1 MILGVWVFLVSEVPL
16 YRRVSYERGTPVQ
29 VSVAAQQQAQQ
40 HPLLP
45 TSIDIS
51 SPDTCRSL
59 QAHPL
64 FALPQSGRLIFF
76 ALKACVGGGY
86 RPPPLP

>member
-29 VSVAAQQQAQQ
+29 ASVAAQQQAQQ

-51 SPDTCRSL
+51 SLGSASVGSADLFR
-59 QAHPL
+59 AHSRRRWITIGP
-64 FALPQSGRLIFF
+64 
-76 ALKACVGGGY
+76 
-86 RPPPLP
+86 